1 MPAFPTYLVST
12 MTQLREERTE
22 SAVTGK
28 SSRVPAY
35 TPESITSRA
44 IAAQDRIADPR
55 LRGLVQGLVKH
66 LHAYVTELRPT
77 DEEYEAAW
85 TFLSQ
90 MAGATTPERN
100 EFLFLLD
107 VLGVSQLIDTL
118 AHPADSGVG
127 YSAVGPFYRAD
138 APWRQR
144 GASIASD
151 DTPGTRV
158 DISGRVYDLETGRG
172 IAGATLDVWQAACN
186 GLYENVDPSQPAYN
200 LRGRFAADNA
210 GAFAFVGVMPTAYP
224 VPTDGPVGRLLEV
237 AGRYPYRAA
246 HIHFIVSAP
255 GYETLVTHVFVEGDE
270 RIADDVVFIGCDRM
284 LGRFVEEGD
293 RRSLRYDFP
302 LKHGVSRMPKPPLI
316 GAPIH

>member
-1 MPAFPTYLVST
+1 MS
-12 MTQLREERTE
+12 QHHEERTE
-22 SAVTGK
+22 SAVTGET
-28 SSRVPAY
+28 SRVPAY

-44 IAAQDRIADPR
+44 IAAHDRIANPR
-55 LRGLVQGLVKH
+55 LRGLVQGLIKH

-85 TFLSQ
+85 TFLRQ
-90 MAGATTPERN
+90 MAESTTPQRN
-100 EFLFLLD
+100 DFLFLLD

-118 AHPADSGVG
+118 AHPVDGGVG
-127 YSAVGPFYRAD
+127 YSAVGPFYRTD
-138 APWRQR
+138 APWRQP

-158 DISGRVYDLETGRG
+158 DISGRVYDRETARG
-172 IAGATLDVWQAACN
+172 IAGATLDVWQAGCN

-200 LRGRFAADNA
+200 LRGKFAADDA
-210 GAFAFVGVMPTAYP
+210 GAFAFVGVMPAAYP

-237 AGRYPYRAA
+237 AGRAPYRAA

-255 GYETLVTHVFVEGDE
+255 GYETLVTHVFVEGDQ
-270 RIADDVVFIGCDRM
+270 RIADDVVFIACDRM
-284 LGRFVEEGD
+284 LGRFVEKGD

-302 LKHGVSRMPKPPLI
+302 LKQGVSRIPKTPLI
-316 GAPIH
+316 CAPIH